1 MGGEYIK
8 GKIFRLQNDIL
19 ISFATWG
26 MASKDAVHMVFL
38 GNTYSGYWF
47 PKNFLNSG
55 GTIWGVGLGMDSSF
69 ELQLGKSGYSVLGF
83 EPDKQCIAKAKNEFV
98 DIKSTLYQF
107 GIWDKNG
114 IFESF
119 GSSIS
124 LVNIFRNE
132 LGNRDSLEIRD
143 IHNVAESLNLN
154 LQKAPRI
161 LKMNIEG
168 AEREI
173 LMALV
178 VKPLDFEIVI
188 FQAEFLTHLG
198 FFRVIKKIHATIE
211 LRSILR
217 GLSEHGFQLVHNYRN
232 QLTLVSRKIL
242 N

>member
-1 MGGEYIK
+1 MGIESIK
-8 GKIFRLQNDIL
+8 GKLFRKQNDIL
-19 ISFATWG
+19 ILLATWG
-26 MASKDAVHMVFL
+26 THSRNSVPMVFL
-38 GNTYSGYWF
+38 GNAYSGYWF
-47 PKNFLNSG
+47 PKNLVESR

-69 ELQLGKSGYSVLGF
+69 EVQLGKFGYRVLGF
-83 EPDKQCIAKAKNEFV
+83 EPDTNCIKRAKNEFANINSV
-98 DIKSTLYQF
+98 IYQF
-107 GIWDKNG
+107 GIWNKNG

-124 LVNIFRNE
+124 LVNIFDSK
-132 LGNRDSLEIRD
+132 LGNKDSLEIRN
-143 IHNVAESLNLN
+143 IHDVAESIHLD

-178 VKPLDFEIVI
+178 VKPLNFEIVM

-198 FFRVIKKIHATIE
+198 FFKVIKKIHATIE

-217 GLSEHGFQLVHNYRN
+217 GLSKNGFQLVHNCRN
-232 QLTLVSRKIL
+232 QLTLVSRNVL
-242 N
+242 H